1 MAMRVQHNPLEAA
14 YAVLLEHGLDGAGEA
29 LRILVNEAAKIER
42 SEFLGAQ
49 PYERTATRRDYANGY
64 KPKTMLTR
72 LGEVTFEV
80 PQVRS
85 GDFYPSVLEKG
96 TRTDQAINLAL
107 AEMYVQGVSTRRV
120 IEVLQRLL
128 GPEIK
133 LSSAQVSRAA
143 ARLDEGLKAWR
154 ERPLG
159 EVPYLFLDARY
170 EKVRMEGRIVD
181 CAVLI
186 AIGVEASG
194 KRRVLGC
201 EVATSEAEI
210 NWRRFL
216 ESLLARGLKGVKL
229 IISDD
234 HAGLKAARRAVLP
247 SVPWQRCQ
255 FHLQRNA
262 GQFVT
267 RQEARKTV
275 AAQMRAIFN
284 APDKVEAERLLQT
297 ALVGWRKEHPKLAQ
311 WAEEA
316 IPESLT
322 VFDFPAAHRVRLRTT
337 NGLERINRELRR
349 RTRVA
354 SIFPNPESCL
364 RLISALLA
372 ELDDEWMTGK
382 VYLNLNT

>member
-1 MAMRVQHNPLEAA
+1 MAMRVETNPLEAA
-14 YAVLLEHGLDGAGEA
+14 YAVLLENGLDGAGEA

-42 SEFLGAQ
+42 DAFIGAR
-49 PYERTATRRDYANGY
+49 PYERTETRRDYANGY
-64 KPKTMLTR
+64 KPKTMLTPH
-72 LGEVTFEV
+72 GELTFQV
-80 PQVRS
+80 PQVRC

-96 TRTDQAINLAL
+96 TRTDRAVNLAL

-120 IEVLQRLL
+120 ITVLQRLL
-128 GPEIK
+128 GPDISI
-133 LSSAQVSRAA
+133 SSTQVSRATEK
-143 ARLDEGLKAWR
+143 LDKELEAWR
-154 ERPLG
+154 NRPLG
-159 EVPYLFLDARY
+159 EVSYLFLDARY
-170 EKVRMEGRIVD
+170 EKVRLEGKIVD

-186 AIGVEASG
+186 AVGIEASG

-201 EVATSEAEI
+201 EIATSEAEI

-216 ESLLARGLKGVKL
+216 EKLLARGLKGVKL
-229 IISDD
+229 IIADD

-255 FHLQRNA
+255 FHLQQNA
-262 GQFVT
+262 GALTT

-275 AAQMRAIFN
+275 SAQMRALFN
-284 APDKVEAERLLQT
+284 APDKAEAERLLRIT
-297 ALVGWRKEHPKLAQ
+297 LDVWRKEHPKLAE
-311 WAEEA
+311 WAETA

-322 VFDFPAAHRVRLRTT
+322 VFDFPAAHRIRLRTT

-354 SIFPNPESCL
+354 SIFPNPNSCL

-372 ELDDEWMTGK
+372 ELDDEWMTSK
-382 VYLNLNT
+382 IYLNFNL

>member
-1 MAMRVQHNPLEAA
+1 MAMRVETNSLEAA
-14 YAVLLEHGLDGAGEA
+14 YAALLEHGLDGAGEA

-42 SEFLGAQ
+42 SEFLGAH
-49 PYERTATRRDYANGY
+49 PYERTETRRDYANGF

-96 TRTDQAINLAL
+96 TRTDRAVHLTL

-120 IEVLQRLL
+120 IDVLQRLL
-128 GPEIK
+128 GPEIA

-143 ARLDEGLKAWR
+143 QKLDEGLKAWR

-159 EVPYLFLDARY
+159 ETPYLFLDARY
-170 EKVRMEGRIVD
+170 EKVRLEGRIVD

-186 AIGVEASG
+186 AVGIDASG

-216 ESLLARGLKGVKL
+216 ENLLARGLKGVKL
-229 IISDD
+229 IVADD

-247 SVPWQRCQ
+247 AVPWQRCQ
-255 FHLQRNA
+255 FHLQQNA
-262 GQFVT
+262 GQLLA

-275 AAQMRAIFN
+275 AGTMRTIFN
-284 APDKVEAERLLQT
+284 APNKMEAERLLKT
-297 ALVGWRKEHPKLAQ
+297 ALETWRKEHPKLAQ

-322 VFDFPAAHRVRLRTT
+322 VFDFPEAHRIRLRTT

-354 SIFPNPESCL
+354 SIFPNPDSCL
-364 RLISALLA
+364 RLVSALLA
-372 ELDDEWMTGK
+372 ELDDEWMTSK
-382 VYLNLNT
+382 VYLNLNP

>member
-1 MAMRVQHNPLEAA
+1 M
-14 YAVLLEHGLDGAGEA
+14 
-29 LRILVNEAAKIER
+29 
-42 SEFLGAQ
+42 
-49 PYERTATRRDYANGY
+49 
-64 KPKTMLTR
+64 
-72 LGEVTFEV
+72 TFEV

-85 GDFYPSVLEKG
+85 GDFYPSAMEKG
-96 TRTDQAINLAL
+96 TRTDQAVNLAL

-128 GPEIK
+128 GPEIS

-143 ARLDEGLKAWR
+143 AKLDEGLKAWR

-170 EKVRMEGRIVD
+170 EKVRLEGRIVD

-186 AIGVEASG
+186 AVGIEASG

-201 EVATSEAEI
+201 DIATSEAEI

-229 IISDD
+229 IVADD

-247 SVPWQRCQ
+247 AVPWQRCQ
-255 FHLQRNA
+255 FHLQQNA

-267 RQEARKTV
+267 RQEAKKTV

-284 APDKVEAERLLQT
+284 APDKAEAQRLLRPHSMPG
-297 ALVGWRKEHPKLAQ
+297 ARN
-311 WAEEA
+311 
-316 IPESLT
+316 IPSS
-322 VFDFPAAHRVRLRTT
+322 PS
-337 NGLERINRELRR
+337 GP
-349 RTRVA
+349 RTR
-354 SIFPNPESCL
+354 FP
-364 RLISALLA
+364 RA
-372 ELDDEWMTGK
+372 
-382 VYLNLNT
+382 